1 MLKNLRLARLKS
13 YLTRLSGCLGHADR
27 DEPLHDY
34 LHGLLMPGERK
45 SIEPM
50 AARLSPKSVSSK
62 HQSLHHF
69 VSDSPWQEERL
80 LAAVRAEVLPL
91 FEPLGGVAAW
101 IIDDT
106 GMPKKGRDSVGVGR
120 QYCGVLGKQDNCQ
133 VAVSISVANHQASLP
148 VAWRLYLP
156 ESWASDAARRKKA
169 KVPDSVTFKKKWE
182 IALDLTDHLTS
193 VGVPDATVL
202 GDAGFGNVTEFREGL
217 TKRGKLY
224 ALAIS
229 AETTVWKPGMLPL
242 PPKEWSGK
250 GPRPSAWRTTSEH
263 RPIAV
268 SALAAELPARAW
280 KTITW
285 REGSETPLTSRFAA
299 VRVRA
304 AHRQASS
311 ALRPEEWLIIEWPA
325 DEPAPTKYHLSTLPP
340 ATTLKTLVQTIHM
353 RWRIERDYQEL
364 KDEIGIDHFEGR
376 SWRGFHHH
384 AALCIAA
391 YGFLAAE
398 RARLFPPHDSSHSQ
412 AHLLPLPA
420 PRRPVPTPRGSPRA
434 TRLPPLTNV
443 HPHHQT

>member
-1 MLKNLRLARLKS
+1 MAGGAATLAK
-13 YLTRLSGCLGHADR
+13 
-27 DEPLHDY
+27 
-34 LHGLLMPGERK
+34 
-45 SIEPM
+45 
-50 AARLSPKSVSSK
+50 
-62 HQSLHHF
+62 
-69 VSDSPWQEERL
+69 
-80 LAAVRAEVLPL
+80 
-91 FEPLGGVAAW
+91 
-101 IIDDT
+101 
-106 GMPKKGRDSVGVGR
+106 
-120 QYCGVLGKQDNCQ
+120 
-133 VAVSISVANHQASLP
+133 HQASLP

-169 KVPDSVTFKKKWE
+169 KVPDSVTSKKKWE

-202 GDAGFGNVTEFREGL
+202 GDAGFGNMTEFREGL

-224 ALAIS
+224 ALGIA
-229 AETTVWKPGMLPL
+229 AETTVGKPGMLLLPPNL

-250 GPRPSAWRTTSEH
+250 GPRPSSWRTTSEH

-268 SALAAELPARAW
+268 SALAAELPARAS

-311 ALRPEEWLIIEWPA
+311 PLRPEDWLIIEWPA

-398 RARLFPPHDSSHSQ
+398 RARFFPPHDSPPTPISSHSQ
-412 AHLLPLPA
+412 AHDDQYPHRAVPHGHRGYRRSSTSIRTIRHELIRLLMQQ
-420 PRRPVPTPRGSPRA
+420 RRWAGWGP
-434 TRLPPLTNV
+434 
-443 HPHHQT
+443 

>member
-1 MLKNLRLARLKS
+1 MLKNLRLGRLKS

-91 FEPLGGVAAW
+91 FEPLGGIAAW

-106 GMPKKGRDSVGVGR
+106 GMPKKGRDSVGVSR

-156 ESWASDAARRKKA
+156 ESWASDADRRKKA
-169 KVPDSVTFKKKWE
+169 KIPDSVTFKKKWE
-182 IALDLTDHLTS
+182 IALDQVDHLTS
-193 VGVPDATVL
+193 VGVPDAPIL
-202 GDAGFGNVTEFREGL
+202 GDAGYGNVTEFREGL
-217 TKRGKLY
+217 TQRGKIY
-224 ALAIS
+224 AVGIA

-250 GPRPSAWRTTSEH
+250 GPRPSAWRTTGEH
-263 RPIAV
+263 RPIAA

-280 KTITW
+280 KTIMW
-285 REGSETPLTSRFAA
+285 RQGSETPLTSRFAA

-325 DEPAPTKYHLSTLPP
+325 DEPAPTKYHLSNLPP
-340 ATTLKTLVQTIHM
+340 ATTLKTLVQTLHM

-376 SWRGFHHH
+376 GWRGFHHH

-398 RARLFPPHDSSHSQ
+398 RARLFPPHDS
-412 AHLLPLPA
+412 AHALLPLPSA
-420 PRRPVPTPRGSPRA
+420 RLPIPTPRGSPRA